1 MKHFYNR
8 LLVVTFSMMLT
19 NFNAQKIDTLKIN
32 KVLKEQE
39 YSFKNKIHEFSNIQQ
54 RNIQLLK
61 SKGYKEYIEK
71 GGNISQLIDADE
83 NGNPLYY
90 TTLNAGA
97 AQMTKANTLYLAN
110 SQRQSLTGSGMVIGQ
125 WDFSKPRTTHE
136 LLSGKITYPS
146 NQNQTISRHSTNISG
161 TLVGNNGDSNAR
173 GISYDSTLRAYDW
186 VNDVAEML
194 SEAYDPTSNTNGILV
209 ANNSYG
215 FDPIYLQS
223 YQFGKY
229 NSTAQNW
236 DNLMYVKPY
245 FQIVKAAGNARALS
259 SDVLPQLNTSGGF
272 DLLEGAGISKNVL
285 VIGSAKKNTS
295 MSTDENYDVSDFSS
309 YGPTDDGRI
318 KPDFCAPGEDIYSS
332 IDTYDQAY
340 GIYKGSSS
348 AAAVV
353 SGIISLLQQ
362 YQKSV
367 SPNSTYM
374 WSSTV
379 RALLAHTANDKGTE
393 GPDYIYGWG
402 LIDAQRAS
410 QAIHDNIEGAYD
422 GFKKTTLIQEK
433 TLSQGTEY
441 SIYVVPLTSTQPLS
455 ATISWTDPQGG
466 LDGNLQAN
474 ISTPNIINDLDLKIV
489 KINSNGTEEIFYPWK
504 LGGINSVNSSA
515 IKGINNVDNI
525 ERVDIKNPD
534 VNATYKIV
542 ISPKNK
548 QVLLQPNGFQNFSV
562 VVSNINFCY
571 KDDLSLIGTS
581 SDITSSTTNKILK
594 GKIVTASNVIKNP
607 VQGVEY
613 VASEYITLQ
622 PGFQVEEGAS
632 FRAYLTPCFS
642 NTSTMNY
649 RAQVRTNIIDTSPI
663 ITDEMSNLI
672 IIYPNPAK
680 EEVNVLFKV
689 NQPSYVKISLYDSS
703 GKQIFMNSSQVDFP
717 KGNFTKSINTSILP
731 TGVYQVLV
739 ETNEYKETKKL
750 IIK

>member
-32 KVLKEQE
+32 KALKEQE

-71 GGNISQLIDADE
+71 RGNISQLIDADE

-90 TTLNAGA
+90 TTLNAEA
-97 AQMTKANTLYLAN
+97 AKMTKANTLYTAN
-110 SQRQSLTGSGMVIGQ
+110 SQRQSLTGAGMVIGQ

-173 GISYDSTLRAYDW
+173 GISYDSKLRAYDW
-186 VNDVAEML
+186 VNDVTEML
-194 SEAYDPTSNTNGILV
+194 SEAYDPISNTNGILV

-245 FQIVKAAGNARALS
+245 FQIVKAAGNARGLS
-259 SDVLPQLNTSGGF
+259 PDVLPQLNTSGGY

-340 GIYKGSSS
+340 GTYKGSSS

-362 YQKSV
+362 YWKSV
-367 SPNSTYM
+367 SPNSAYM

-379 RALLAHTANDKGTE
+379 RALLAHTANDKGPE

-402 LIDAQRAS
+402 LVDAQRAS
-410 QAIHDNIEGAYD
+410 QAIHDNIEGSYD
-422 GFKKTTLIQEK
+422 GLKKTTLIQEK

-441 SIYVVPLTSTQPLS
+441 SIYVVPLSSTQPLS
-455 ATISWTDPQGG
+455 ATISWTDPQGV
-466 LDGNLQAN
+466 LDSNLQAN

-504 LGGINSVNSSA
+504 LGGINSVNSPA

-548 QVLLQPNGFQNFSV
+548 QVLLKPSGFQNFSV
-562 VVSNINFCY
+562 LVSNINFCY

-594 GKIVTASNVIKNP
+594 GKIITASNIIKNP

-622 PGFQVEEGAS
+622 PGFQVEAGAG

-649 RAQVRTNIIDTSPI
+649 RAQVRTNIVETSPI
-663 ITDEMSNLI
+663 LNDEMSNLI

-680 EEVNVLFKV
+680 EEVNVIFKV
-689 NQPSYVKISLYDSS
+689 NQPSFVKISLYDSS
-703 GKQIFMNSSQVDFP
+703 GKQIFMNSSSENFP